1 MPCDEEIGQ
10 ELASVAYPLP
20 ICHCSEFDMGN
31 TRAQNY
37 SARFWVLQL
46 ALDHQ
51 TSKSP
56 LFLLV
61 HPPHSLRQNPYTS
74 YGPAIAFSKNFV
86 SAEVGFRFS
95 SGSLDASRRTPP
107 VDIHVVIT
115 RTYRTEWILGISPQL
130 LPPLVLRV
138 IMEII
143 TLQIGIRM
151 QECRSQDCQLV
162 PLDASLAVPSMS
174 YIFWIAPPVFV
185 VTYLS

>member
-1 MPCDEEIGQ
+1 
-10 ELASVAYPLP
+10 
-20 ICHCSEFDMGN
+20 MGN

-46 ALDHQ
+46 APDHQ

-56 LFLLV
+56 LFPLV

-115 RTYRTEWILGISPQL
+115 RTYRTECSHYSENTQDHDGTPPPAISLYRFLFASARATFFFLRLAPDVKALRIICHLISMAVCSLGNNGDHHSSNQDTDATIKSAWL
-130 LPPLVLRV
+130 LLNVNDVRRNLF
-138 IMEII
+138 
-143 TLQIGIRM
+143 G
-151 QECRSQDCQLV
+151 S
-162 PLDASLAVPSMS
+162 A
-174 YIFWIAPPVFV
+174 
-185 VTYLS
+185 